1 MCSQWFITMIN
12 FVQHDGCEVDPSHRG
27 VNFARNFTGSW
38 FNFFTLNN
46 GYHTIHHLKP
56 GLHWSVLPAHHAR
69 TVKPHGGFRYGSV
82 ALDELLYMLPDDD
95 GAAPITAGSPKLS
108 PKMFAAG
115 PPPFVDLRLAQ

>member
-1 MCSQWFITMIN
+1 MRLAKIVRSLWLFECDELMLSMQKF
-12 FVQHDGCEVDPSHRG
+12 
-27 VNFARNFTGSW
+27 
-38 FNFFTLNN
+38 
-46 GYHTIHHLKP
+46 
-56 GLHWSVLPAHHAR
+56 AR